1 MSEYGQS
8 IPTKIYREFVRV
20 DATRAMLWDRLFRM
34 LEAVGMLPVHPQ
46 NHGLLG
52 FGADGGAFNYTLE
65 NSDNAAILSRR
76 MAFFDFPTTEY
87 LTINGV
93 QYRPFIYMTTGD
105 GGNASYV
112 TSAYEGNQIML
123 NHGLRRNTAQWS
135 QDDVITWNKSMGRTA
150 YNGFMQGDANAS
162 TYDNEF
168 SGLNPATSNWKTYS
182 AYVHAS
188 YTLLHTV
195 QHWFAYLGPS
205 GLVIALG
212 SADSTNAQNKST
224 LFDIMNGLFL
234 FGGARIP
241 NRARMPIADV
251 NLNRIDPI
259 VTIPCYE
266 SGGFHNANGDPYFN
280 ALAVGFDLKNSIA
293 DGQSVYGRIANL
305 DNIDRPFSTLP
316 SQLRPVPSPRV
327 VGSVGRHILS
337 RMIYM
342 ITNGY
347 EVAGIDYS
355 YCPVDVDYNTTV
367 NLWEDCW
374 CCPEVRFTDNRA
386 PIGLYTDPDTGVQWH
401 LHYWNYRDVGVALK
415 AVAPTVL
422 SALPSRAYG
431 SEQTYP
437 MDITGSSIAAGE
449 LVTAAVLCASPRL
462 LAVHQQLTTN
472 NAQRWQVTPG
482 ENYMEQSC
490 GAFAAS
496 QGCVYFAADLPAGE
510 TLTKRWQIQFDAYV
524 RGGLENN
531 DSYTLRMDVYDLIR
545 SWVNVYKL
553 QSAGANAGNAAYN
566 YASRPAVSLLVD
578 VAAATTWYTL
588 PRTAAPLLFR
598 IYLFRNNAANGTL
611 TSRVGNF
618 RLISTPVV

>member
-20 DATRAMLWDRLFRM
+20 DATRSMLWDRLFRM

-46 NHGLLG
+46 NHGLMG
-52 FGADGGAFNYTLE
+52 FGVDGGAFNYVLE
-65 NSDNAAILSRR
+65 NSDNAAINGRR
-76 MAFFDFPTTEY
+76 FAVFDFPTTDY
-87 LTINGV
+87 LMINGV
-93 QYRPFIYMTTGD
+93 QYRPFVYMSTSD
-105 GGNASYV
+105 GGHASYF
-112 TSAYEGNQIML
+112 SASNEGNIIML
-123 NHGLRRNTAQWS
+123 NHGLRRNTAQWGL
-135 QDDVITWNKSMGRTA
+135 DEVLTWNKLMGRTS
-150 YNGFMQGDANAS
+150 YNGFMDGEAS
-162 TYDNEF
+162 ASSYDNEF
-168 SGLNPATSNWKTYS
+168 SGLTPSRANWKTYS
-182 AYVHAS
+182 AYVNAS
-188 YTLLHTV
+188 FTGLLTV

-205 GLVIALG
+205 GLVLALG

-241 NRARMPIADV
+241 NRARMPVADV
-251 NLNRIDPI
+251 NLARIDPI

-266 SGGFHNANGDPYFN
+266 SAGFHNSSGDPYFN
-280 ALAVGFDLKNSIA
+280 ALAVGFDLKSSIT
-293 DGQSVYGRIANL
+293 DGQAVYGRIANL

-337 RMIYM
+337 RMVYM
-342 ITNGY
+342 ITSGY
-347 EVAGIDYS
+347 EVGGIDYN

-415 AVAPTVL
+415 AVSPTIL

-431 SEQTYP
+431 TEQSYA

-449 LVTAAVLCASPRL
+449 LTTAAVLCATPRL

-472 NAQRWQVTPG
+472 NGQRWQVTPG

-490 GAFAAS
+490 GAFSAS
-496 QGCVYFAADLPAGE
+496 QGTVMFHANLPTGE
-510 TLTKRWQIQFDAYV
+510 ALTKRWQLQFDAYV

-531 DSYTLRMDVYDLIR
+531 SAYELRLDMWDMIR
-545 SWVNVYKL
+545 GWINVYKL
-553 QSAGANAGNAAYN
+553 QSAGANTGNAAYN
-566 YASRPAVSLLVD
+566 YATRQAVSLLCSHS
-578 VAAATTWYTL
+578 AATTWYTL
-588 PRTAAPLLFR
+588 PLDAGAFHFRLNLLR
-598 IYLFRNNAANGTL
+598 SNAANGTL
-611 TSRVGNF
+611 TARVGNF